1 MPERQSMTANLLAIA
16 KRPARRAPM
25 ERVSRSYIHVDTGLE
40 GDFKGAKHKTRQIT
54 VLAIEDWQAA
64 LANLPEDAQ
73 TLPWTVRRANLLVQ
87 GLRLPRVK
95 GAVLEVGPVHLE
107 ITGQTHPCK
116 RMDEAYSG
124 LLKALAPNW
133 RGGVTCRVLKGGRI
147 ALGDQVS
154 IISSPPEP
162 PPRRLPG

>member
-1 MPERQSMTANLLAIA
+1 MTGLIQGI
-16 KRPARRAPM
+16 ARRTARREPM
-25 ERVSRSYIHVDTGLE
+25 EIIPHGEITTNAGLV

-54 VLAIEDWQAA
+54 ILALEDWRSA
-64 LANLPEDAQ
+64 LNALSLASEGV
-73 TLPWTVRRANLLVQ
+73 PWTTRRANLLSS

-95 GAVLEVGPVHLE
+95 GAIIRIGTIELEV
-107 ITGQTHPCK
+107 TGQTYPCH

-133 RGGVTCRVLKGGRI
+133 RGGVTCKVLASGLV
-147 ALGDQVS
+147 AVGDPIS
-154 IISSPPEP
+154 ILSSPPEP